1 MEQMWLVAGYLFWS
15 KMKKPLSGPGSQGF
29 TVQVS
34 AGSSALGFNVVLTT
48 TSTTSTTTSTSSNSG
63 SSSSSTGRLY
73 ILLVTR
79 WPFTQPLSSLGP
91 TAESCTWSHFK
102 LTNQWM
108 ALLRKTCSVWFLRAR
123 GAALLL
129 SSTTGSR
136 WAQGGEEAG
145 CWLGNKGR
153 KENRDSAKIKP
164 RLYICVRWTVRATP
178 FFLFLW
184 IYVPLDGPPQY
195 HIQNTFWEAQGFMVH
210 P

>member
-1 MEQMWLVAGYLFWS
+1 MWLVAGYLFWS
-15 KMKKPLSGPGSQGF
+15 KMKKPLSGPGSQGS

-48 TSTTSTTTSTSSNSG
+48 TTTTTSTSGSSG
-63 SSSSSTGRLY
+63 SSSTGCLY
-73 ILLVTR
+73 ILSATH
-79 WPFTQPLSSLGP
+79 WPFTQPFSSLGP
-91 TAESCTWSHFK
+91 AAESSTWSHFK
-102 LTNQWM
+102 LTNRWM
-108 ALLRKTCSVWFLRAR
+108 ELLRKTCSVWFLRAC

-136 WAQGGEEAG
+136 WARGGEEAG

-153 KENRDSAKIKP
+153 KENRDSAKFKP
-164 RLYICVRWTVRATP
+164 RLYIYMCAGLCERLP

-195 HIQNTFWEAQGFMVH
+195 DIQNTFWEEQGFMVLW
-210 P
+210 